1 MGIFGK
7 LKDLV
12 KGTGKVVETGA
23 VAVGSKTADVSKDI
37 GHGVKDVTEDIGHG
51 VGIGNKDVYTK
62 EQHGHWKPNVPQAKD
77 ESKFSQ

>member
-12 KGTGKVVETGA
+12 KGTGKGIEKGA
-23 VAVGSKTADVSKDI
+23 VAVGSKTADVSKDVA
-37 GHGVKDVTEDIGHG
+37 HGAKEVTQDIGHG

-62 EQHGHWKPNVPQAKD
+62 EQHGKSNTSISKD
-77 ESKFSQ
+77 ESKFGQ